1 MPINFN
7 RNENEIKEKNKE
19 FPFSLSA
26 NALSFVVPIKAD
38 ETSFKRLI
46 SLVSKLKL
54 ERGISS
60 EEELSDDHLQVDR
73 ASKLFEQFS
82 LKMEKPQI
90 KKQVWGFHQV
100 EMLRLFADASH
111 LVITESFFKF
121 NPVSMELDIIGGE
134 IEKIKIPIAYW
145 EKLKNPS
152 FGDKD
157 EFSDLYPDLEKIV
170 NFSSYR
176 KNIDKKPLEVM
187 VGIIYQLKSKEL
199 ENLELMKNHL
209 KNAFS
214 NSELSLAEYNEAI
227 KASEETN
234 FSILL
239 DKYVGIFVQE
249 FANWRNNSSGNSFR
263 K

>member
-7 RNENEIKEKNKE
+7 KKEE
-19 FPFSLSA
+19 LSSSPDFPFSIQA
-26 NALSFVVPIKAD
+26 NALSFQVPIKAD
-38 ETSFKRLI
+38 ESSFKRLI
-46 SLVSKLKL
+46 NHVSKLKL

-73 ASKLFEQFS
+73 ATKLFEQFS
-82 LKMEKPQI
+82 LTVNKSQV

-100 EMLRLFADASH
+100 EMLRLFADTSH
-111 LVITESFFKF
+111 LVLTEGLFKF
-121 NPVSMELDIIGGE
+121 NPVSMELDVVGGD
-134 IEKIKIPIAYW
+134 IEKIKIPLSYW

-152 FGDKD
+152 FGETD
-157 EFSDLYPDLEKIV
+157 EYSILYPDLEKIV
-170 NFSSYR
+170 NFGSYR
-176 KNIDKKPLEVM
+176 KNIDRKPLETM
-187 VGIIYQLKSKEL
+187 IAIIYQLKEKEL
-199 ENLELMKNHL
+199 ANLELMKSHL

-227 KASEETN
+227 KASETSN
-234 FSILL
+234 FSYLL